1 MILIIDDAP
10 DLRAMF
16 QALLANAG
24 FPVRTAATAADG
36 LTIALTQKPKL
47 ILLDICMPGMDG
59 FGFIRAVHKIECLR
73 DVKIIILSGMD
84 STVTKEKAAAL
95 GVEHVFIKG
104 KFEIIE
110 LLSLVDQ
117 LVAQP
122 AGAESSGKDASTAI
136 S

>member
-24 FPVRTAATAADG
+24 FPVMTAATAADG

-59 FGFIRAVHKIECLR
+59 FGFVRAVHKTESLR

-84 STVTKEKAAAL
+84 SAATRDNAAAL

-117 LVAQP
+117 LVAHP
-122 AGAESSGKDASTAI
+122 AGEESTSPDI
-136 S
+136 H